1 MTQRIYAALIS
12 LAVAAVAAL
21 SFAGSADAAAPCD
34 DHHQCQHRAARRTR
48 QRTRVARQRARA
60 QGRHNRP
67 AVAYV
72 CPMHPDIRERSR
84 GICPKCLM
92 DLVAEPR
99 GSKAV
104 GSKACKGAAAMTASG
119 GM

>member
-1 MTQRIYAALIS
+1 MTKRIYAALVS
-12 LAVAAVAAL
+12 LAVAALAAL
-21 SFAGSADAAAPCD
+21 SFTGSADAAPCD
-34 DHHQCQHRAARRTR
+34 DHHQCHHKAARRTR
-48 QRTRVARQRARA
+48 QRTRAARQRARA
-60 QGRHNRP
+60 RGRHTRP

-84 GICPKCLM
+84 GTCPKCLM

-99 GSKAV
+99 GAKTR
-104 GSKACKGAAAMTASG
+104 KDPGAATATG

>member
-1 MTQRIYAALIS
+1 MTKRIHAALVS
-12 LAVAAVAAL
+12 LAAAFAAAL
-21 SFAGSADAAAPCD
+21 SFAGPADAAVRCD
-34 DHHQCQHRAARRTR
+34 GHHQGQHQAARRTR
-48 QRTRVARQRARA
+48 QRTRNARQRARTRRRA
-60 QGRHNRP
+60 SPR

-84 GICPKCLM
+84 GTCPKCLM

-99 GSKAV
+99 GAKA
-104 GSKACKGAAAMTASG
+104 GGAGASASG